1 MFKNITQK
9 QKIFYSVI
17 VAIIV
22 LSPIMILKNIN
33 LNKAKSADNL
43 ASVSS
48 ALPLQLADLDKTDI
62 SVLGENNQGQPA
74 SLIKVSQLKGREFK
88 IAVDGTVESAKQADI
103 KSQVNGQIAKK
114 YVALGDSVSA
124 GETLAV
130 FVNDDMTAQLRQA
143 EASLEREKTKLEKMT
158 GASGVQDSDL
168 STSIRNA
175 RENAE
180 AALIDGY
187 IKIDSVLSAYVDQL
201 FSSPRKLPS
210 FGFYIN
216 SNGANL
222 FISGD
227 AESRIYIN
235 AKKQNTNDLMAEWND
250 LNENLSDDNNFNQAL
265 DVYGKTIRETQNLL
279 TGIALAL
286 NAYTSTDAA
295 ASGVYNQYK
304 GNIAQARAS
313 VDGALSGLN
322 AAKQAYMSAQ
332 TIVGPYELKTQQIA
346 VKSAENQVLAIR
358 AQREKTIITAPIS
371 GVVSY
376 FPAREGELAT
386 VGQQMVSI
394 INPSGLQVK
403 CYLSKE
409 EFNFVKIGDKATIGG
424 QDFGAVSK
432 LAPGID
438 PNTKKLEAIITTY
451 NPGKSKLVVGQSVG
465 VEIASR
471 KENGTILVPLDSIR
485 ISSNDSVMYI
495 LGGGSS
501 VEERTVE
508 IGDVYGDYAEIKS
521 GLTDSDQIIY
531 PILGV
536 KAGQKIELK
545 K

>member
-1 MFKNITQK
+1 MFKNLTQK
-9 QKIFYSVI
+9 QKIVYSI
-17 VAIIV
+17 ITAIII
-22 LSPIMILKNIN
+22 LSPVMVLKNIN
-33 LNKAKSADNL
+33 LNKTNSANNL

-48 ALPLQLADLDKTDI
+48 SLLLQLADLDKTDI
-62 SVLGENNQGQPA
+62 NVLGENNQGQPA
-74 SLIKVSQLKGREFK
+74 SLIKASQLKDKEFK
-88 IAVDGTVESAKQADI
+88 IAIDGTVESAKQADI

-114 YVALGDSVSA
+114 YVGLGDNVSA

-130 FVNDDMTAQLRQA
+130 FVNDDITAQLRQA
-143 EASLEREKTKLEKMT
+143 EASLEREKTKLEKMK
-158 GASGVQDSDL
+158 GASGVQVSDL

-180 AALIDGY
+180 AALVDGY
-187 IKIDSVLSAYVDQL
+187 IKIDSVLSTYVDQL

-227 AESRIYIN
+227 AESKIYIN
-235 AKKQNTNDLMAEWND
+235 AKKQNTNDLMVKWND
-250 LNENLSDDNNFNQAL
+250 LNKNLSDENNFKQAL
-265 DVYGKTIRETQNLL
+265 DIYEKTVRETQNLL

-304 GNIAQARAS
+304 GNIAQARTA

-332 TIVGPYELKTQQIA
+332 TVVGPYELKTQEIA
-346 VKSAENQVLAIR
+346 VDSAANQVLAIR

-371 GVVSY
+371 GIISY
-376 FPAREGELAT
+376 FPAREGELVT
-386 VGQQMVSI
+386 VGQQIASI
-394 INPSGLQVK
+394 INSSGLQVK
-403 CYLSKE
+403 SYLSKE
-409 EFNFVKIGDKATIGG
+409 EFSFVKIGDKATIDG
-424 QDFGAVSK
+424 QDFGVVSK

-438 PNTKKLEAIITTY
+438 PNTKKLEIIITIDSSD
-451 NPGKSKLVVGQSVG
+451 KSKIVVGQSVG
-465 VEIASR
+465 VEITSK

-485 ISSNDSVMYI
+485 ISSSASVMYV
-495 LGGGSS
+495 LGGDSS
-501 VEERTVE
+501 VEERKVE

-521 GLTDSDQIIY
+521 GLMDSDQIIY